1 MKRNTGYSH
10 FKSEKLAKMVEK
22 EDKQI
27 ERFIKKYPI
36 FKDFSKDQIITLMEN
51 RDLWFV
57 I

>member
-1 MKRNTGYSH
+1 
-10 FKSEKLAKMVEK
+10 MVEK

-36 FKDFSKDQIITLMEN
+36 FKYFSKDQIITLMEN